1 MGESERYFVREL
13 QRGDSVKRVALLEG
27 RNFLSEREWLL
38 LAVGLGRSNY
48 FFTINLSTTAG
59 DMMHIK

>member
-13 QRGDSVKRVALLEG
+13 QTGDSVKRAALLEG

-38 LAVGLGRSNY
+38 LAVGLGRSNS
-48 FFTINLSTTAG
+48 FFTINLIYRFG